1 MSSPV
6 KTPPATPQADPY
18 CLLRTAAQLSTQPTW
33 ATQKFI
39 TDSLLNFLSSSASIS
54 PIQLQLIIARPILSF
69 GALKTWMSKT
79 DLHSLTTS
87 VTKAELCAAVGAV
100 CRLLESAE
108 PAARLAAARILCL
121 VATRAAPGTAS
132 GTSSAQLAGR
142 AVPFSVTEDAGVCH
156 AAAQLAGAMLS
167 DGDARVQ
174 LAVLRELA
182 ILGAPL
188 LADASFAV
196 NELSTCYASGVWAV
210 AVVRAPNLHFLT
222 LAAAESCADAVRAQ
236 MRQAGQ
242 RTWGDIVH
250 CVWLSAWRAQHA
262 QPCAPSPQ
270 LPAHAHALGL
280 IVRALHVLAWNWAP
294 SLAADEPAF
303 VAWVA
308 SQRVA
313 LCALLVGALW
323 QAAAPV
329 VPLVDAVPVQH
340 QAEFQVC
347 TTSMRRALLH
357 AGAIAATALQQTRRF
372 AAGAHSALQ
381 AIADTLHD
389 AQLPDSA
396 APITD
401 VWPAL
406 AHARAWAAMVTSPE
420 ATDLAGAL
428 TALQSASWNLQELH
442 HSAVC
447 WASFTLPCSAGIVP
461 AEPGTAAYL
470 LCVPELPSKAAVACW
485 LVEHAQHGQSCSTAA
500 STALGLAQR
509 SHGAPADGCTEVP
522 AYAKLRLDDAELAA
536 RLGDRVLVQGTPNSR
551 DTPAHGDFVFR
562 LELSDAPA
570 TVQGWWQAARVT
582 ESGLAPANWQLAVDS
597 IASGSQAWFDITL
610 SDWRPC
616 E

>member
-1 MSSPV
+1 MSSPME
-6 KTPPATPQADPY
+6 TPPATPQADPY

-33 ATQKFI
+33 ASQKVI
-39 TDSLLNFLSSSASIS
+39 TNSLLDLLSSSVSIA

-69 GALKTWMSKT
+69 GALQTWMSKT
-79 DLHSLTTS
+79 DLHNLTSS

-132 GTSSAQLAGR
+132 SASSAQLAER
-142 AVPFSVTEDAGVCH
+142 TAPFSITEDAGVCH

-182 ILGAPL
+182 MLGAPL
-188 LADASFAV
+188 LSDASFAV
-196 NELSTCYASGVWAV
+196 SDLSTCRASGVWAV

-236 MRQAGQ
+236 LRQAGQ
-242 RTWGDIVH
+242 RTWGEIVH

-262 QPCAPSPQ
+262 QACAPAPR

-280 IVRALHVLAWNWAP
+280 MVRALHVLAWNWSP
-294 SLAADEPAF
+294 SLATDEPAF

-313 LCALLVGALW
+313 LCTLLVGALW

-329 VPLVDAVPVQH
+329 VPLVDAVPAQH
-340 QAEFQVC
+340 HAEFQAC
-347 TTSMRRALLH
+347 TTAMRRALLH
-357 AGAIAATALQQTRRF
+357 AGAIAATALQRTRRF

-381 AIADTLHD
+381 SIADTLHG
-389 AQLPDSA
+389 AQLA
-396 APITD
+396 ASTASIAEG
-401 VWPAL
+401 WPVV
-406 AHARAWAAMVTSPE
+406 AHARAWAAVVTSPE
-420 ATDLAGAL
+420 AANLAGAL
-428 TALQSASWNLQELH
+428 TALQAASWNLQELH
-442 HSAVC
+442 HSVVC
-447 WASFTLPCSAGIVP
+447 WASFTLPCSAGVVP

-470 LCVPELPSKAAVACW
+470 LCVPELPSRATIACW
-485 LVEHAQHGQSCSTAA
+485 LVEHAQHGQACSISC
-500 STALGLAQR
+500 STALGLTQQPPD
-509 SHGAPADGCTEVP
+509 APADGSAAVP
-522 AYAKLRLDDAELAA
+522 AFAKLRLDDAELAA
-536 RLGDRVLVQGTPNSR
+536 KLGDRVLVQGTSNSH

-562 LELSDAPA
+562 LELCDAPA
-570 TVQGWWQAARVT
+570 TMQGWWQAARIT
-582 ESGLAPANWQLAVDS
+582 ETGLAPANWLLAVDS
-597 IASGSQAWFDITL
+597 LASGSQAWFDITL